1 MLSWFRKRARS
12 RWVKALFYFI
22 ALTFFGGFGILSS
35 SRIRSCAAGGRA
47 LPDAPVAHVKGNPIT
62 YEQLQRAVNEQRRY
76 WLQMMREQ
84 YEGDIPES
92 LMEGIDFKG
101 QVMDQMV
108 QNILLLSKARE
119 WGIEVSNAEVRETIA
134 HSPLFRDRTGR
145 FNRQIYLRMLSRQG
159 KTEGAY
165 EAEIRDQ
172 LAMTKLIGLVS
183 GSALLLKGE
192 ARERYIF
199 EHERINLEY
208 LSLDIDERFK
218 DARPTEEEISEYYE
232 DNKERF
238 DLPETRRVRFFKFH
252 VPDYE
257 KKVKLNAKELADFFN
272 ETKERYMVEPEK
284 AHLRHILIRVNGS
297 DSEEMIEESRIR
309 AEELAARARA
319 GQEDFAELAR
329 TFSEDAGT
337 KDQGGDL
344 GEIFRGRALPQIDEA
359 AFALLPGEVSDPVRT
374 QYGFHVLKLEDKT
387 SAKFMP
393 YYEVKDEVE
402 ESFRRTRAFALATLD
417 ANTVESMLN
426 SGKGMQEVADETGIA
441 LYTSEFFHRQEQAVP
456 DIPDF
461 YQVSHHAFL
470 LEMGETSEKIS
481 GLDDL
486 YVIELAEIAEPHQA
500 SLEESREKI
509 VRIITPE
516 IKKKRARKEARAYL
530 EELKAGTEVKRVARE
545 AGLSWQE
552 TGFFPRAANEI
563 PGIGYS
569 EELKAAAFRLGP
581 DQPWPEDVYEVSR
594 KMVVIHFKE
603 LKPADMEEFEDN
615 PDEFEQQILH
625 EKQQE
630 VTSNFIESLKQD
642 AVTYTELYE
651 RVY

>member
-1 MLSWFRKRARS
+1 MLSWFRKHARS

-35 SRIRSCAAGGRA
+35 SRVRSCAAGGRA
-47 LPDAPVAHVKGNPIT
+47 LPDDPVAHVKGNPIT

-76 WLQMMREQ
+76 WLEMMREQ
-84 YEGDIPES
+84 HEGDIPDS
-92 LMEGIDFKG
+92 LMESIDFKS
-101 QVMDQMV
+101 QVMDQIA

-119 WGIEVSNAEVRETIA
+119 WGITVSNAEVREAIA
-134 HSPLFRDRTGR
+134 QSSFFRDRTGR
-145 FNRQIYLRMLSRQG
+145 FNRQIYLEILSRQG

-172 LAMTKLIGLVS
+172 LAMAKLIGLVS
-183 GSALLLKGE
+183 GSAVLLEGE
-192 ARERYIF
+192 ARGRYIF
-199 EHERINLEY
+199 EHEKINLGY
-208 LSLDIDERFK
+208 LSLDIDERFQ
-218 DARPTEEEISEYYE
+218 DARPTEEEIREYYE
-232 DNKERF
+232 DNKEKF
-238 DLPETRRVRFFKFH
+238 DLPETRKLRFFRFH

-257 KKVKLNAKELADFFN
+257 EKVKLSEKELNDFYS
-272 ETKERYMVEPEK
+272 ETKARYLLEPEK
-284 AHLRHILIRVNGS
+284 ARLRHILIRVS
-297 DSEEMIEESRIR
+297 RDDTEEKIEEARSM
-309 AEELAARARA
+309 AEDLAARARA
-319 GQEDFAELAR
+319 GDDFAELAR
-329 TFSEDAGT
+329 TYSEDDGT
-337 KDQGGDL
+337 KDQGGYL
-344 GEIFRGRALPQIDEA
+344 GEVVRGTAIPQIDEA
-359 AFALLPGEVSDPVRT
+359 AFGLLPGGVSDPVLT
-374 QYGFHVLKLEDKT
+374 QYGFHVLRLEDKT
-387 SAKFMP
+387 AAKFMP
-393 YYEVKDEVE
+393 FDEVKDEVQE
-402 ESFRRTRAFALATLD
+402 NLLRIKAFTLATLD

-426 SGKGMQEVADETGIA
+426 AGKSMKEVAEENGIA

-470 LEMGETSEKIS
+470 LQMGEISEKIS

-486 YVIELAEIAEPHQA
+486 YIIELAEIAEPHQA
-500 SLEESREKI
+500 SIEESREKI
-509 VRIITPE
+509 ERIITPE

-530 EELKAGTEVKRVARE
+530 EELKAGADIKKVAKK

-552 TGFFPRAANEI
+552 TGLFPRAAEEV

-594 KMVVIHFKE
+594 NMVIIHFKE
-603 LKPADMEEFEDN
+603 VEPADIEEFEKN
-615 PDEFEQQILH
+615 PDEFEQQMLY